1 MREKLTLTKNF
12 GVETTMEEIKAMA
25 QEIRKMSIL
34 YPMTSKTFYHRIKFR
49 KSIMNSEVFYKLFLN
64 SYMENTCVE
73 VSF

>member
-34 YPMTSKTFYHRIKFR
+34 NPMTSKTFYHRIKFR

-64 SYMENTCVE
+64 SYMENTCVR